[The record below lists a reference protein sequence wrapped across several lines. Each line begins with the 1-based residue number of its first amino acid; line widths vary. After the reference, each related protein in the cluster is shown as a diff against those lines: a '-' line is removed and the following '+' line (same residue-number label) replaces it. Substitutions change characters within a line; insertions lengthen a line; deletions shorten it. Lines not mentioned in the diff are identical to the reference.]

1 MNSLIKLIDINK
13 IVGKE
18 HILKDINLEVYPGEF
33 LSIIGPS
40 GSGKS
45 SLLYILGLLDKPTS
59 GLIVIEGK
67 EIDFSDNKH
76 ISLLRNNKFG
86 FIFQFHYLIN
96 ELTLYENV
104 MVPLLKK
111 GVKLN
116 VAKERAFFL
125 LDKVGLKGKENRK
138 PFQISG
144 GEQQR
149 VSIARALSN
158 EPDLIVADEPTGNLD
173 SKNTQI
179 VMDIFKSLNQEGKTI
194 IMVTHEI
201 DLAKQTSRVISMK
214 DGKIIS

>member
-1 MNSLIKLIDINK
+1 MENLIDLTNINK
-13 IVGKE
+13 IIGQE
-18 HILKDINLEVYPGEF
+18 HILKDINLSIYKGEF

-45 SLLYILGLLDKPTS
+45 SLLYIIGLLDKPTS
-59 GLIVIEGK
+59 GSITIDNRK
-67 EIDFSDNKH
+67 IDFSDNKY
-76 ISLLRNNKFG
+76 ISLLRNTKFG

-104 MVPLLKK
+104 MVPLLKS
-111 GVKLN
+111 GTRLSD
-116 VAKERAFFL
+116 AKEIAFSL
-125 LDKVGLKGKENRK
+125 LDKVGLKGKEDRK

-149 VSIARALSN
+149 VSIARALSKN
-158 EPDLIVADEPTGNLD
+158 PQLIVADEPTGNLD

-179 VMDIFKSLNQEGKTI
+179 IMEIFKSLNREGKTI
-194 IMVTHEI
+194 VMVTHELE
-201 DLAKQTSRVISMK
+201 LAKQTSRVISMK